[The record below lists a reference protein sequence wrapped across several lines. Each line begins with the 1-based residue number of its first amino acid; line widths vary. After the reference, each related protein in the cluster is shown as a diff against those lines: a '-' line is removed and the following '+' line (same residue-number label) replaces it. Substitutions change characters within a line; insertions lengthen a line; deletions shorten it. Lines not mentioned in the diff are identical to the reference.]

1 MSKKNTFILYI
12 IIYII
17 FIYRNYMYSICMYM
31 FLYVFVRIFNRSKM
45 HFHGGGSS
53 LRTVFVYDA
62 VIIVVYKA
70 H

>member
-1 MSKKNTFILYI
+1 
-12 IIYII
+12 
-17 FIYRNYMYSICMYM
+17 MYSICMYM